1 MLCRFTKC
9 TKNPFPVLLPDVND
23 LEECQPRTDIIDM
36 TILGPKLAKRKEYAK
51 YRSTL
56 SLDSVT
62 SQIRNLYPKFSTGKI
77 KGFTNIQGAYDQ
89 ANNPGAYIGTNNQDD
104 ILEGVV
110 DTSFLSYPT
119 KEATEELFKRAA
131 ELVPA
136 IPKTFPYMANGKALK
151 IILSQPY
158 DQDFD
163 FETVIEKPGMVF
175 DLNIVKRK
183 EGDAGKDFIKL
194 RKHLISLLRSNKN
207 VVSYRKF
214 IVDQDILENEK
225 GGPLYFD
232 SSNNYISFI
241 VFESMD
247 ARKRAF
253 EDIGGNN
260 LDFLKEFY
268 SSFECIMCAT
278 LTDELH
284 ETNNPP
290 FVDV

>member
-1 MLCRFTKC
+1 M
-9 TKNPFPVLLPDVND
+9 
-23 LEECQPRTDIIDM
+23 
-36 TILGPKLAKRKEYAK
+36 
-51 YRSTL
+51 
-56 SLDSVT
+56 
-62 SQIRNLYPKFSTGKI
+62 
-77 KGFTNIQGAYDQ
+77 
-89 ANNPGAYIGTNNQDD
+89 YI
-104 ILEGVV
+104 
-110 DTSFLSYPT
+110 
-119 KEATEELFKRAA
+119 
-131 ELVPA
+131 
-136 IPKTFPYMANGKALK
+136 
-151 IILSQPY
+151 
-158 DQDFD
+158 
-163 FETVIEKPGMVF
+163 F

-290 FVDV
+290 FVDI